1 MNPSELARVHGPQ
14 SSRTEAVAPAWAALL
29 VIAAAACAIAGGM
42 VTLVGWALEI
52 PRLTDWRND
61 GISMFPN
68 TAVCAVLSGAA
79 LLSNRPSGRRWRTL
93 TSALGTLVALIGGAT
108 LIEHLAGISLGI
120 DTLLYERSW
129 GQFAASAPMRM
140 GLPASISFLAIGM
153 GLVVLDGGARTR
165 GVSAACGTTVGAIAT
180 LSLTGFL
187 YGAPQMYTV
196 PGLTGIAMPTTLLLL
211 ALAVGLLASVPD
223 REPMRT
229 ILEPG
234 AAGIVVRQALPIV
247 LGFALAVG
255 LIRVVLGDRGL
266 VDVPFGTALTT
277 LIEIVL
283 VTALLWWAAGRVR
296 AHEHALKEREAE
308 TRLQTAQL
316 AAFVDTAAIG
326 LHRIGPDGII
336 RWAND
341 AELET
346 LGYAP
351 QEYIG
356 HHIAEFHADQAVIAD
371 ILSRLQRGERLLEY
385 PAVMKC
391 KDGSLKPVLIDSSV
405 LWDDG
410 RFVHTQ
416 GFTRD
421 VTERRHAEEARALLA
436 AIVEASADAIVSKTL
451 DGVITSWNAGAER
464 IFGYAAAEAVGRPIA
479 LIIPPDR
486 IDEEREILRRL
497 HAGERIQHY
506 ETVRRT
512 KDGRL
517 LDISLSLSPMRDRMG
532 RVIGAS
538 KIARDVTERK
548 RAEAEREES
557 NRRKDEFI
565 AILAHELRNPLAPI
579 RTAARYLKLAGHA
592 TPAAERQ
599 VDMIERQV
607 AQMSRLIDDL
617 LDASRVSRGAL
628 QLRRERFAC
637 AEVVEAAVD
646 ACTEEIRARKH
657 HLRVRLP
664 TERIEVKADRERLVQ
679 VLCNLLGNAAKYTPV
694 GGHLDL
700 AVAVATPGML
710 EIWVRDDG
718 IGIPP
723 EKLTEIFD
731 LFARVD
737 DSLERQGGLGIG
749 LTLVRQLVEL
759 HGGTV
764 EARSGGLGRGSDFI
778 LRLPIVV
785 AAETPAAQPAEP
797 RPASAPLRI
806 LVADDNRDAA
816 ESLMLML
823 QLAGHDVHVVFDG
836 DAAVA
841 AVARLRP
848 DVALL
853 DIGMPKRNGYE
864 VAQRIREQPW
874 GADVHL
880 VALTGWG
887 QQTDKRQAE
896 EAGFDVHLVKPVAPE
911 ALDRVLAE
919 VSASL
924 TASDT
929 AGPARRSQPA

>member
-1 MNPSELARVHGPQ
+1 MNPGELARVRLPQ
-14 SSRTEAVAPAWAALL
+14 SARTPTPAAPAWPAAL
-29 VIAAAACAIAGGM
+29 VIAAAACAVAGGI
-42 VTLVGWALEI
+42 VTLVGWAFEI

-68 TAVCAVLSGAA
+68 TAVCAALSGTA
-79 LLSNRPSGRRWRTL
+79 LLSNGLSGRRWRTP
-93 TSALGTLVALIGGAT
+93 TSALGAFVALIGGAT
-108 LIEHLAGISLGI
+108 LLEHLSGISLGI
-120 DTLLYERSW
+120 DTLLSERSW
-129 GQFAASAPMRM
+129 GQFATVAPMRM
-140 GLPASISFLAIGM
+140 GLPASVAFLAIGA
-153 GLVVLDGGARTR
+153 GLALLNGVGRARS
-165 GVSAACGTTVGAIAT
+165 VSAACGITVGAIAT

-196 PGLTGIAMPTTLLLL
+196 PGLTGIAMPTALLLL
-211 ALAVGLLASVPD
+211 VLASGLLASLPD

-229 ILEPG
+229 ILDPG
-234 AAGIVVRQALPIV
+234 SAGIVVRQALPIV
-247 LGFALAVG
+247 LGLVLAVG
-255 LIRVVLGDRGL
+255 LIRAVLGHRGL
-266 VDVPFGTALTT
+266 VDVAFGMALTT
-277 LIEIVL
+277 LAEIVL

-296 AHEHALKEREAE
+296 AHETVLKEREAE
-308 TRLQTAQL
+308 SRLQSAQL

-326 LHRIGPDGII
+326 LHRVGPDGII
-336 RWAND
+336 LWAND
-341 AELET
+341 AELQT

-356 HHIAEFHADQAVIAD
+356 HHIAEFHADGAD
-371 ILSRLQRGERLLEY
+371 ILARLQRGERLLEY

-391 KDGSLKPVLIDSSV
+391 KDGSLKSVLIDSSV

-410 RFVHTQ
+410 QFVHTQ
-416 GFTRD
+416 CFTRD

-436 AIVEASADAIVSKTL
+436 AIVEASDDAIVSKSL
-451 DGVITSWNAGAER
+451 DGVITSWNTGAER
-464 IFGYAAAEAVGRPIA
+464 IFGYSAAEAVGRPID

-497 HAGERIQHY
+497 RAGQRIQHY
-506 ETVRRT
+506 ETIRRT
-512 KDGRL
+512 RHGRL
-517 LDISLSLSPMRDRMG
+517 LDISLSLSPVRDPTG
-532 RVIGAS
+532 RVVGAS
-538 KIARDVTERK
+538 KIARDVTDRR

-565 AILAHELRNPLAPI
+565 AILAHELRNPLAPV
-579 RTAARYLKLAGHA
+579 RTAARYLKLAGQA
-592 TPAAERQ
+592 TPDAERQ

-617 LDASRVSRGAL
+617 LDVSRISRGAL

-646 ACTEEIRARKH
+646 ACAEEIQAKKH
-657 HLRVRLP
+657 DLRVRLP
-664 TERIEVKADRERLVQ
+664 TERIEVQADRERLVQ
-679 VLCNLLGNAAKYTPV
+679 VLCNLLGNAAKYTPA

-710 EIWVRDDG
+710 ELSVRDDG

-759 HGGTV
+759 HGGTI
-764 EARSGGLGRGSDFI
+764 EARSGGIGRGSDFI

-785 AAETPAAQPAEP
+785 AAETAAAAPAELP
-797 RPASAPLRI
+797 HAGAPLRI
-806 LVADDNRDAA
+806 LVADDNEDAA
-816 ESLMLML
+816 EGLMLL
-823 QLAGHDVHVVFDG
+823 LELSGHDVHVVFDG

-841 AVARLRP
+841 AAARLRP
-848 DVALL
+848 DVALV

-864 VAQRIREQPW
+864 VARRIREQPW

-887 QQTDKRQAE
+887 QQSDKRQAQ
-896 EAGFDVHLVKPVAPE
+896 EAGFDLHLVKPVAPE
-911 ALDRVLAE
+911 RLDRLLAE
-919 VSASL
+919 VAASRP
-924 TASDT
+924 
-929 AGPARRSQPA
+929 AGPALRSQPA